1 MKAWSIDTEKT
12 IAVSQEIVDIAKRI
26 DNMKSSIAN
35 VELDFMGSNRYRSS
49 IESSINSVLDSVAN
63 EAASMNSL
71 GEALSVIANKYRETE
86 NDICGATEY
95 EDNSYFSSQE
105 SSSKGKDKRN
115 IWQKFWDWLTR
126 KSTDDYDT
134 TSHEQEKAADLA
146 MKRRLWQT
154 LQNEK
159 YSQSNWDRSSVEE
172 RKKILQDYMDEVIEI
187 YGLKHVKK
195 QIRWDDS
202 ATYTDTRITWGYYN
216 NGTHRVTLNE
226 QALSDSRGNWDS
238 YDLLETVSHELRHA
252 YQHEAVNHPTDY
264 MVSQETIDIWRD
276 NFRNY
281 IQADDDYEGYL
292 AQAIE
297 VDARDFQVS
306 RDKRV

>member
-202 ATYTDTRITWGYYN
+202 ATYTDTSITWGYYN